1 MLNNKFELD
10 PIVVKFA
17 TRVADLLDKVEDGV
31 IDIKDFS
38 KELDASSDYKNK
50 ALTLGFL
57 FTHITF
63 YKKDLNTPWSLK
75 EIMEIINANPEM
87 LDLIK

>member
-10 PIVVKFA
+10 PIVIKFA
-17 TRVADLLDKVEDGV
+17 TKVADLLDKLEVGV

-38 KELDASSDYKNK
+38 KELNASSDYKNK

-57 FTHITF
+57 LT
-63 YKKDLNTPWSLK
+63 KR
-75 EIMEIINANPEM
+75 ER
-87 LDLIK
+87 